1 MAVLVF
7 YGESLYFKDSHNKL
21 TNETEATIRRLLLEN
36 NGVGIIGG
44 YYDRGLPICMVSEL
58 AVQKFLSSAPGTYQ
72 VVLMDIMMPKLDGYA
87 AAQAIRTLEGR
98 ADGRTIP
105 IIALSANVFAEDI
118 EASKAAGMDAH
129 LSKPLEVSKLIAAIS
144 RLYKSRE

>member
-58 AVQKFLSSAPGTYQ
+58 AVQKFLSFAPETYQ
-72 VVLMDIMMPKLDGYA
+72 VVLMDIMMPKLDGLKA
-87 AAQAIRTLEGR
+87 TEWIRHSSHEQAQE
-98 ADGRTIP
+98 IP
-105 IIALSANVFAEDI
+105 IIAMTANAFAEDV
-118 EASKAAGMDAH
+118 EKSLAVGMNAH
-129 LSKPLEVSKLIAAIS
+129 LVKPIDIDKLLRMVQDYGKRI
-144 RLYKSRE
+144 Y